1 MELTPK
7 QALELVDE
15 LRLHMKRLDAA
26 CLQRARDDEAFQRFL
41 AVAFYRYV

>member
-7 QALELVDE
+7 QAPGLVELIQMMRLE
-15 LRLHMKRLDAA
+15 
-26 CLQRARDDEAFQRFL
+26 RARADEAFQRFL